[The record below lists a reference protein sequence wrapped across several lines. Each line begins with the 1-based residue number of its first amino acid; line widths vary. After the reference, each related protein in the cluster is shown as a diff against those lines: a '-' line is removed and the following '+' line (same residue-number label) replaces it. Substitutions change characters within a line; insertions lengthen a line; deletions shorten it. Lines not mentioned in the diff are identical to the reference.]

1 MTWHVIIIRV
11 TPTCRQAQDQKLN
24 ATNNDDIFKLPSA
37 ATMKSPPGIFLL
49 SYLLLQ
55 STDSSQAFFVREG
68 RSSIT
73 STTRTT
79 VLFESDSPHKQAI
92 QVALEASKKF
102 GATSPEA
109 RVAWDIAEEV
119 ENSFFS
125 TCSKR

>member
-1 MTWHVIIIRV
+1 
-11 TPTCRQAQDQKLN
+11 
-24 ATNNDDIFKLPSA
+24 
-37 ATMKSPPGIFLL
+37 MKSPPGIFLL

-55 STDSSQAFFVREG
+55 STGSTEAFFVRDG

-73 STTRTT
+73 ST

-109 RVAWDIAEEV
+109 RVAWDIAEEM
-119 ENSFFS
+119 EDSFFS
-125 TCSKR
+125 PCSKR